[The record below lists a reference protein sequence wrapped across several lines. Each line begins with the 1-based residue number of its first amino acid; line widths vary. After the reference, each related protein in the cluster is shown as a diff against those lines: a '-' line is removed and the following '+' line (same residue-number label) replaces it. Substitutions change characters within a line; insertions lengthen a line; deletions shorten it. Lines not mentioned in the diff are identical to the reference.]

1 MIIKDHPRSRGNHFD
16 CVYNWDHNLG
26 SPPLAREPHTSC
38 AVNALACGIT
48 PARAGTTTGNFTR
61 PKIDRD
67 HPRSRGNHVEIRL
80 HAVVIVGSPPLAREP
95 QIFSYRARLVNGI
108 TPARAGTTMI
118 AGMSDPPI

>member
-1 MIIKDHPRSRGNHFD
+1 MIFKDHPRSRGNHFD

-48 PARAGTTTGNFTR
+48 PARAGTTTGNFTL

-67 HPRSRGNHVEIRL
+67 HPRSRGNHYSNL
-80 HAVVIVGSPPLAREP
+80 HPLG
-95 QIFSYRARLVNGI
+95 VNFGI
-108 TPARAGTTMI
+108 TPARAGTTPRGCNKKTAGWDHPRSRGNHI
-118 AGMSDPPI
+118 AYIPATRS